1 MRLPVPVLCAVTIS
15 LLLSACG
22 GGGGGTITPV
32 PEPTPTPAP
41 TPGPVC
47 TQSLSAQPA
56 PAVAPVGGTAWMAGA
71 ADWSRPHVPGRVLVS
86 SAVSGP
92 ALSTLGVTG
101 PEVVPGV
108 TVVTTLPGAE
118 TTVAGRLQEQGAVIQ
133 PDYLY
138 IPLAVPNDPG
148 MPGNGGVAVGGA
160 RYEQTYL
167 TRVNA
172 PQAWT
177 FLQSC
182 GKTPV
187 AARTAVLDSL
197 VNAAHPDLQGRL
209 SAGRSY
215 LAGGPSDD
223 GGHGTATTGMI
234 AATTNNT
241 QGLAGLT
248 WTGSVTPMEVI
259 GASGASTS
267 TVAQAVR
274 DAVSGG
280 ALVINM
286 SLGIAVTGTT
296 DPDPVLSKALTD
308 AAKSA
313 VLVASAGNTAGDGL
327 YYPASHPEVIAV
339 GAAGSGDTLACYSA
353 RPLAGQTAQAAQFM
367 IAPGGAGNCPG
378 ATNATQLLVLNQGS
392 GYTLQAG
399 TSFAAPLVSG
409 AAALMRAANPA
420 LSSQET
426 KSRLLASTRLTAEG
440 VRFLDVNAAVR
451 SATR

>member
-1 MRLPVPVLCAVTIS
+1 MRLPVPVLCAVTLS

-22 GGGGGTITPV
+22 GGSGGTITPV
-32 PEPTPTPAP
+32 PEPAPAP
-41 TPGPVC
+41 KPGPVC

-56 PAVAPVGGTAWMAGA
+56 PAAAPRGEAAWVAGA

-86 SAVSGP
+86 SVGSGP
-92 ALSTLGVTG
+92 ALSSLGVTG
-101 PEVVPGV
+101 QEVVPGV

-118 TTVAGRLQEQGAVIQ
+118 ASVAGRLQTQGAVIQ

-138 IPLAVPNDPG
+138 VPLAVPNDPG
-148 MPGNGGVAVGGA
+148 VPGNGGVPVGGA

-167 TRVNA
+167 MRVNA

-177 FLQSC
+177 FLQGC

-209 SAGRSY
+209 AAGRSY

-223 GGHGTATTGMI
+223 GGHGTATTGLI
-234 AATTNNT
+234 AATTNNA
-241 QGLAGLT
+241 QGMAGLT
-248 WTGSVTPMEVI
+248 WTGAVTPLEVI

-286 SLGIAVTGTT
+286 SLGIAVSGTT
-296 DPDPVLSKALTD
+296 DPDPVLSKALSD

-327 YYPASHPEVIAV
+327 YYPASHPDVIAV
-339 GAAGSGDTLACYSA
+339 GAAGSGDALACYSA
-353 RPLAGQTAQAAQFM
+353 RPLTGQTAQAAQFM

-378 ATNATQLLVLNQGS
+378 ATNAAQLLVLNHSG

-420 LSSQET
+420 LSAQET
-426 KSRLLASTRLTAEG
+426 KTRLLTSARATADG
-440 VRFLDVNAAVR
+440 LRFLDVNAAVR